1 MSEYNKD
8 REGEENKGMG
18 QSPLGAAP
26 EVDALVDLAEIED
39 QTLIET
45 QDQSLSQGQMV
56 WRRFRNHK
64 AAMISLILLA
74 LLLLLAFTSIG
85 FAGLPGWW
93 DKNYYTPH
101 PIVDGDA
108 PTLSLIP
115 GAGFGL
121 GEHPF
126 GQDNIGKDYFALVMK
141 GTQQSF
147 IIAITVGLLSTFIG
161 TMIGAISGYFGGW
174 IDSILMRLTDIVI
187 VIPLLVIAAV
197 LGQMAAGNIFW
208 LAIVLGLVTWT
219 GLARLVRGEVLS
231 LKEKEFVAA
240 ARSMGANP
248 FRIIFRHLIPNTV
261 GVIVVNATF
270 AIAGAILLET
280 ALSYLNFGVQP
291 PETSLGLLISD
302 YQNSFTTRPWLFW
315 WPGMFILTIALSVNF
330 IGDGLRDAF
339 DPRQSKPTLK
349 TRRNRKVLES

>member
-8 REGEENKGMG
+8 HEGDARKGMG
-18 QSPLGAAP
+18 QSPLGASP

-39 QTLIET
+39 QTLIDTE
-45 QDQSLSQGQMV
+45 DQSLSQGQMV
-56 WRRFRNHK
+56 RRRFRNHK
-64 AAMISLILLA
+64 AAMISLIVLA
-74 LLLLLAFTSIG
+74 FLLLLAFTSIG
-85 FAGLPGWW
+85 FAGIPGWW
-93 DKNYYTPH
+93 DKTYYTPN
-101 PIVDGDA
+101 PIVNNGV
-108 PTLSLIP
+108 PTLNLVP
-115 GAGFGL
+115 GAGFGF
-121 GEHPF
+121 GEHPM

-197 LGQMAAGNIFW
+197 LGQMSAGNIFW

-231 LKEKEFVAA
+231 LKEKDFVAA

-280 ALSYLNFGVQP
+280 SLSYLGFGVQP
-291 PETSLGLLISD
+291 PDTSLGRLISD

-315 WPGMFILTIALSVNF
+315 WPGMFILSIALSVNF

-349 TRRNRKVLES
+349 TRRNRKILES